1 MPDPAR
7 FPLTAYQRDIWFSET
22 LSPDSAQYSIALRER
37 FSGDVDPD
45 LLTAAVRHVLAHNDA
60 LRIRCGSTDGLP
72 HQWVEPEEPQLSV
85 VDLRAEADP
94 EAACLARAEDSRS
107 RRLPVMGGRLY
118 RAELLR
124 ASDTVV
130 HFQLVTHHLISD
142 GWTLNEFRKQVLLRY
157 AELTRGEELPSGPA
171 APSFTDFIDGD
182 SRYRASEE
190 YALDRKYVLDTLSGA
205 EPRLFA
211 RKDSDAPRRGS
222 RTSFTVE
229 GETVER
235 ILAGGNSPFSAVV
248 AAFGVCLA
256 SLHQADE
263 AVIGIPLLNRHS
275 AEERQAHGLFTNVL
289 PLRVRTG
296 DGPSMSE
303 LAKRVRDATRGLQEH
318 QRIPLAD
325 VLRERSTTGAE
336 QLFDVTISNLRFP
349 APPSVP
355 GLSVKADM
363 LLEVLETNAL
373 AITLHAYE
381 GVSELRIDLVYA
393 EDVFDEHLPVSA
405 LVEAVREL
413 LRRTA
418 DQPDGPAGPPPVL
431 AAARSARAVSAAADG
446 RPAPADGTRES
457 AGGSPRTDV
466 EAALAEVW
474 AEVLEVPSVG
484 IHDNYFVLGGDSITM
499 LRIRAGGERRGIHFS
514 LTDIIKSPT
523 VAQLATRAVLD
534 AGSTPTATAV
544 TPFELVSAVDR
555 GRLTALEDA
564 FPLTRVQL
572 GLLYHSRRH
581 ENSAVYN
588 DVFQYSVGVAWH
600 ETEFRAAFAGL
611 VERHPV
617 LRSSLDLAS
626 YSQPLQLVH
635 HRVPEALDVVDLRA
649 LPAEE
654 ADAAIRAHIEERRF
668 IRYEFA
674 QAPLYLFRAHILA
687 DSVELVFSF
696 HHALLDG
703 GSVANLIT
711 ELLQDYGHGIGAGI
725 PPVPDGELPSPA
737 GHVREELLA
746 LDSAD
751 SRAYWQQALH
761 GVTLPQLDGFR
772 LAEAPGRT
780 ELVVHESE
788 LPEAVQ
794 ASARSFA
801 RAHELPLKS
810 VLFAAYCLTMGSRF
824 STRDFVTGLVT
835 HGRPELPGAE
845 RIAGLFLN
853 TMPVRADLSDLTWLE
868 TVRALFAQEQE
879 SHPHRRYPL
888 SAIQNDE
895 GTDFV
900 LESAFNYVHFHQ
912 LAAVLSLPE
921 VRLLDFRTWE
931 ETNFKILVNAYV
943 DPLDESIRLR
953 ADFDG
958 TVFTAAQAEL
968 FTDTYTRILRRMTE
982 RPEETVDFG
991 FLAPEPAAPAPAA
1004 GEPRDVVTLFAEQA
1018 ARTPDAVAVAFDGGR
1033 WTYGE
1038 LARAAGRVAG
1048 HLRAAGTT
1056 TGDRVAVAL
1065 DRSPELIAV
1074 VLGIAAAGAAVVPLD
1089 TAYPAERLRTM
1100 LEQARPVR
1108 IVTDHAHAHLAD
1120 DPDLLLPVA
1129 TVTAEDHPDAQ
1140 DPAPVAITPRDIAYI
1155 LFTSGSTGVP
1165 KGVRMPHRSLANL
1178 IAWQNG
1184 APSAAPGGT
1193 TLQFA
1198 PLSFDV
1204 SFQEIFSTLTS
1215 GGVLRLVSE
1224 AQRRDA
1230 RALLE
1235 LLDTARVER
1244 VFLPYVALQQLAE
1257 TSNALGR
1264 TPGHLKVV
1272 VSSGEQLRV
1281 TEEIRR
1287 LCAALPGVVL
1297 ENQYGPTE
1305 SHVVTRFTMTGP
1317 PSAFPALP
1325 PIGSPIAGCAA
1336 HVLDE
1341 RLRPVPVGV
1350 RGEIYLDGACLADGY
1365 LGGPEQTAERFVP
1378 HPFTGRGRVYRTG
1391 DLGRVLPGGDIL
1403 FLGRA
1408 DTQLKVRG
1416 FRVEPAEVELAIT
1429 GRPDLFPGIREAA
1442 VVARHREGTD
1452 SFLAAF
1458 LVADDTAG
1466 PEADDLEKIRAGLR
1480 RTLPEHMVPSH
1491 LQWLPDLPLTPSGK
1505 RDDAALRRI
1514 PLYTDAPDE
1523 SAAPRDEYERTLAEI
1538 LAELLHLPAVGVHG
1552 DFFDLGGTSLTA
1564 MRLVVL
1570 IKQRYGVDIP
1580 MSRFVTTPTVSGLAE
1595 LLRSGAAS
1603 STFDPLVPFRS
1614 EGTRPPMFFV
1624 HPAGGNVLC
1633 FAQLAKHLPAD
1644 QPFYGLQAPG
1654 TELGSEPLRS
1664 VEELA
1669 TSYLKAIRAVQPHGP
1684 YTLGG
1689 WSFGGFVA
1697 LEMARQLHLDGERT
1711 ANVFLLDT
1719 VALEPGKITSIGDDA
1734 LLTWFFWELLFLELG
1749 GESPEAHI
1757 PRHLDD
1763 LSEKF
1768 EFIAQRGVDLGVLPP
1783 GSSAAIVRRL
1793 FKVYAANWQS
1803 ALDYSGKRF
1812 DLDFTLMRAT
1822 QPLPQV
1828 LLDMHTTAGTLHRDP
1843 RNGWGDRTTGEL
1855 TVVEVPGDHLLIMEE
1870 PYVPVMAAKIMRMV
1884 DEASGGAR

>member
-1 MPDPAR
+1 MTAR
-7 FPLTAYQRDIWFSET
+7 LPLTAYQRDIWFSDT
-22 LSPDSAQYSIALRER
+22 LAPDSPQFSIALRER
-37 FSGDVDPD
+37 FSGQVD
-45 LLTAAVRHVLAHNDA
+45 LAVLTTAVRYVLAHNDA
-60 LRIRCGSTDGLP
+60 LRIRFGSTDGRP
-72 HQWVEPEEPQLSV
+72 YQWLEPEEPQLSV
-85 VDLRAEADP
+85 LDLRSEPDP
-94 EAACLARAEDSRS
+94 AAACLAWAEESRS
-107 RRLPVMGGRLY
+107 RRLPLLGARLY
-118 RAELLR
+118 RAALLR

-130 HFQLVTHHLISD
+130 HFQLLVHHLLSD
-142 GWTLNEFRKQVLLRY
+142 GWSLNEFRKQVLLRY
-157 AELTRGEELPSGPA
+157 AELIRGEETSGTA
-171 APSFTDFIDGD
+171 VTSFTDFIDGD
-182 SRYRASEE
+182 SRYRESEA
-190 YALDRKYVLDTLSGA
+190 YARDRRYVLDTLSGV
-205 EPRLFA
+205 EPRLFT
-211 RKDSDAPRRGS
+211 RKDPDAPLRS
-222 RTSFTVE
+222 VRTSFTVE
-229 GETVER
+229 GEVIDR
-235 ILAGGNSPFSAVV
+235 IVAGGISPFSAVV
-248 AAFGVCLA
+248 AAFGVALA
-256 SLHQADE
+256 SLHGAGE

-275 AEERQAHGLFTNVL
+275 DAERQAFGLFTNVL
-289 PLRVRTG
+289 PLRVRT
-296 DGPSMSE
+296 DGRPSMSE
-303 LAKRVRDATRGLQEH
+303 LAKQVRASTRGLQEH
-318 QRIPLAD
+318 QRVPLAD
-325 VLRERSTTGAE
+325 VLRERSTTGSE
-336 QLFDVTISNLRFP
+336 RLFDVTISNLRFP
-349 APPSVP
+349 APPGVP
-355 GLSVKADM
+355 GVSVRGDF
-363 LLEVLETNAL
+363 LLELLETEAL

-381 GVSELRIDLVYA
+381 GVSELRIELVHDA
-393 EDVFDEHLPVSA
+393 DVFDERLPVDT
-405 LVEAVREL
+405 LVEAVRAL
-413 LRRTA
+413 LRQTA
-418 DQPDGPAGPPPVL
+418 DRPDGPVETPPGLSGALTGP
-431 AAARSARAVSAAADG
+431 A
-446 RPAPADGTRES
+446 ES
-457 AGGSPRTDV
+457 AGRPEPEAAATESGDGSPRTAT
-466 EAALAEVW
+466 EAELAEIW
-474 AEVLEVPSVG
+474 AEVLDVPSVG
-484 IHDNYFVLGGDSITM
+484 VHDNYFVLGGDSITM
-499 LRIRAGGERRGIHFS
+499 LRIRAGGERRGIHFT
-514 LTDIIKSPT
+514 LTDIIKGPT
-523 VAQLATRAVLD
+523 VAELATRAVRGA
-534 AGSTPTATAV
+534 AGAPTTAAV
-544 TPFELVSAVDR
+544 APFALVPAVDR
-555 GRLTALEDA
+555 GRLTAFADA

-588 DVFQYSVGVAWH
+588 DVFQYSIGAAWH
-600 ETEFRAAFAGL
+600 EAEFRTAFARL

-617 LRSSLDLAS
+617 LRSSLDLAA

-635 HRVPEALDVVDLRA
+635 HRVPDALDVVDLRG
-649 LPAEE
+649 LPDEE
-654 ADAAIRAHIEERRF
+654 AATAIRAHIDERRF

-674 QAPLYLFRAHILA
+674 QAPLYLFRAHVLA

-711 ELLQDYGHGIGAGI
+711 ELLQDYAHGIGADI
-725 PPVPDGELPSPA
+725 PAVPDLDLPSPA
-737 GHVREELLA
+737 DHVREELLA

-751 SRAYWQQALH
+751 SRAYWRQALS
-761 GVTLPQLDGFR
+761 GVTPPQLDGLR

-780 ELVVHESE
+780 GLVVHDTE
-788 LPEAVQ
+788 LPAAVQ

-801 RAHELPLKS
+801 REHELPLKS
-810 VLFAAYCLTMGSRF
+810 VLLAAYCLTMGSRF

-835 HGRPELPGAE
+835 HGRPELPDAE
-845 RIAGLFLN
+845 RTAGLFLN
-853 TMPVRADLSDLTWLE
+853 TMPVRADLADRTWLE

-895 GTDFV
+895 GAEFA

-912 LAAVLSLPE
+912 LTSVLSLPE
-921 VRLLDFRTWE
+921 IRLLDFRTWE
-931 ETNFKILVNAYV
+931 ETNFKILVNVYV
-943 DPLDESIRLR
+943 DPLDENIKLR

-958 TVFTAAQAEL
+958 TVFTPEQAEL
-968 FTDTYTRILRRMTE
+968 FTDTFVRVLRRMTE
-982 RPEETVDFG
+982 RPTETADFG
-991 FLAPEPAAPAPAA
+991 FLAPEPAAPAPVT
-1004 GEPRDVVTLFAEQA
+1004 GEPRDVVTLFAEQT

-1038 LARAAGRVAG
+1038 LARAADRVAG
-1048 HLRAAGTT
+1048 HLRAAGTV

-1074 VLGIAAAGAAVVPLD
+1074 VLGIAKAGAACVPLD
-1089 TAYPAERLRTM
+1089 TAYPVERLRTM

-1108 IVTDHAHAHLAD
+1108 IVTDDAHARLAG

-1129 TVTAEDHPDAQ
+1129 TVTAQDHPDGPA
-1140 DPAPVAITPRDIAYI
+1140 PAPVAISPQDIAYV

-1178 IAWQNG
+1178 IAWQNA
-1184 APSAAPGGT
+1184 APSAAPGAT

-1230 RALLE
+1230 RALLD

-1257 TSNALGR
+1257 TANALGR

-1287 LCAALPGVVL
+1287 LCAALPGVIL

-1305 SHVVTRFTMTGP
+1305 SHVVTSFTMTGP
-1317 PSAFPALP
+1317 ASTFPPLP
-1325 PIGSPIAGCAA
+1325 PIGSPIAGCAV

-1341 RLRPVPVGV
+1341 RLRPVPAGV
-1350 RGEIYLDGACLADGY
+1350 RGEIYLDGACLAEGY
-1365 LGGPEQTAERFVP
+1365 LAGGEQTAERFLP
-1378 HPFTGRGRVYRTG
+1378 HPFTGQGSLYRTG
-1391 DLGRVLPGGDIL
+1391 DLGRVLPGGDVL

-1408 DTQLKVRG
+1408 DSQLKVRG
-1416 FRVEPAEVELAIT
+1416 FRVEPAEVELAVT

-1442 VVARHREGTD
+1442 VVARRREGTD

-1458 LVADDTAG
+1458 LVADGTDTVPA
-1466 PEADDLEKIRAGLR
+1466 DLEAIRAGLR

-1514 PLYTDAPDE
+1514 PLHTDAPDDA
-1523 SAAPRDEYERTLAEI
+1523 AAPRDEYERTLAGI

-1580 MSRFVTTPTVSGLAE
+1580 MSRFVTTPTVAGLAE
-1595 LLRSGAAS
+1595 LLRSGGAHSA
-1603 STFDPLVPFRS
+1603 FDPLVPFRA

-1669 TSYLKAIRAVQPHGP
+1669 AGYLKAIRAVQPHGP

-1697 LEMARQLHLDGERT
+1697 LDMARQLKEEGEST

-1719 VALEPGKITSIGDDA
+1719 VALEPGKISSIGDDA

-1763 LSEKF
+1763 LDEKF

-1793 FKVYAANWQS
+1793 FRVYAANWQS
-1803 ALDYSGKRF
+1803 ALNYSTKTF
-1812 DLDFTLMRAT
+1812 DVDFTLMRAS

-1843 RNGWGDRTTGEL
+1843 HNGWDDRTTGEL

-1884 DEASGGAR
+1884 DEAAGGAR

>member
-7 FPLTAYQRDIWFSET
+7 LPLTAYQRDIWFSDT
-22 LSPDSAQYSIALRER
+22 LVPHSPQYSIVLRER
-37 FSGDVDPD
+37 FSGDLDLD

-72 HQWVEPEEPQLSV
+72 YQWLEPEDPQLAV
-85 VDLRAEADP
+85 LDLRAEADP
-94 EAACLARAEDSRS
+94 EAACLAWAEDSRS
-107 RRLPVMGGRLY
+107 RRLPILGGRLY
-118 RAELLR
+118 RAALLR

-130 HFQLVTHHLISD
+130 HFQIVMHHLISD

-157 AELTRGEELPSGPA
+157 AELTRGEERPSGPA

-182 SRYRASEE
+182 SRYRASEA
-190 YALDRKYVLDTLSGA
+190 YARDRRYVLDTLSGA

-211 RKDSDAPRRGS
+211 RKDSGAPRRGL

-229 GETVER
+229 GETVDR

-248 AAFGVCLA
+248 AAFGICLA
-256 SLHQADE
+256 TLHEADE
-263 AVIGIPLLNRHS
+263 AVIGVPLLNRHS
-275 AEERQAHGLFTNVL
+275 DEELRAHGLFTNVL
-289 PLRVRTG
+289 PLRVRT
-296 DGPSMSE
+296 DGNPSMSE
-303 LAKRVRDATRGLQEH
+303 LAKQVRDSTRGLQEH

-349 APPSVP
+349 APPSAP

-363 LLEVLETNAL
+363 LLELLETNAL
-373 AITLHAYE
+373 AVTLHAYE
-381 GVSELRIDLVYA
+381 GVGELRIDLVYA
-393 EDVFDEHLPVSA
+393 EDVFDEHLPVA
-405 LVEAVREL
+405 VLVEAVREL
-413 LRRTA
+413 LRQSA
-418 DQPDGPAGPPPVL
+418 DQPDSPAGPPPGLATARTVPAASAGP
-431 AAARSARAVSAAADG
+431 AAAVPAESGDG
-446 RPAPADGTRES
+446 RPRTELEAELAAIWAD
-457 AGGSPRTDV
+457 
-466 EAALAEVW
+466 
-474 AEVLEVPSVG
+474 VLEVPSVG

-514 LTDIIKSPT
+514 LTDLIKGPT

-534 AGSTPTATAV
+534 AGGTHTATAV

-555 GRLTALEDA
+555 GRLTALADA

-588 DVFQYSVGVAWH
+588 DVFQYSVGTAWH
-600 ETEFRAAFAGL
+600 EKEFRTAFAGL

-635 HRVPEALDVVDLRA
+635 HQVPDALDVVDLRA
-649 LPAEE
+649 LPGDE
-654 ADAAIRAHIEERRF
+654 AAAAIRAHIEERRF
-668 IRYEFA
+668 VRYEFA
-674 QAPLYLFRAHILA
+674 QAPLHLFRAHVLA

-711 ELLQDYGHGIGAGI
+711 ELLQDYAHGIGADI
-725 PPVPDGELPSPA
+725 PAVPDGDLPSPA
-737 GHVREELLA
+737 DHVREELLA

-751 SRAYWQQALH
+751 SRAYWRQALS

-772 LAEAPGRT
+772 LAEAPGPT
-780 ELVVHESE
+780 ELVVHDTE
-788 LPEAVQ
+788 LPGAVQ
-794 ASARSFA
+794 AAARRFA
-801 RAHELPLKS
+801 QEHELPLKS
-810 VLFAAYCLTMGSRF
+810 VLFAAYCLTMSSRF

-853 TMPVRADLSDLTWLE
+853 TMPVRADLSYLTWLE
-868 TVRALFAQEQE
+868 TARALFAQEQE

-895 GTDFV
+895 GAEFV

-958 TVFTAAQAEL
+958 AVFTPAQAEL
-968 FTDTYTRILRRMTE
+968 FTDTYVQVLRRMTE
-982 RPEETVDFG
+982 RPGETVDFG
-991 FLAPEPAAPAPAA
+991 FLAPEPAALTPVT
-1004 GEPRDVVTLFAEQA
+1004 GEPRDVVTLFTEQA

-1033 WTYGE
+1033 WTYRE
-1038 LARAAGRVAG
+1038 LARAADRVAG

-1074 VLGIAAAGAAVVPLD
+1074 VLGIAKAGAAVVPLD
-1089 TAYPAERLRTM
+1089 TAYPAERLRMM

-1108 IVTDHAHAHLAD
+1108 VVTDPGHAHLAG
-1120 DPDLLLPVA
+1120 DPDILLPVG
-1129 TVTAEDHPDAQ
+1129 TVTGEDHPHGH
-1140 DPAPVAITPRDIAYI
+1140 DPAPVTVSPQDIAYV

-1215 GGVLRLVSE
+1215 GGVLQLVSE

-1230 RALLE
+1230 RALLD

-1264 TPGHLKVV
+1264 TPAHLRVV

-1317 PSAFPALP
+1317 ASAFPALP
-1325 PIGSPIAGCAA
+1325 PIGSPIAGCAV

-1341 RLRPVPVGV
+1341 RLRPAPVGV

-1378 HPFTGRGRVYRTG
+1378 HPFTGQGRLYRTG

-1458 LVADDTAG
+1458 LVADATGTA
-1466 PEADDLEKIRAGLR
+1466 AADLEKIRAGLR

-1491 LQWLPDLPLTPSGK
+1491 LQWVPDLPLTPSGK
-1505 RDDAALRRI
+1505 RDDAALRRL
-1514 PLYTDAPDE
+1514 PLHTDAPDE

-1595 LLRSGAAS
+1595 LLRSGEAL
-1603 STFDPLVPFRS
+1603 STFDPLVPFRA
-1614 EGTRPPMFFV
+1614 EGTRPPLFFV

-1697 LEMARQLHLDGERT
+1697 LEMARQLHQVGERT

-1719 VALEPGKITSIGDDA
+1719 VALEPGKITSIDDDA

-1870 PYVPVMAAKIMRMV
+1870 PYVPVMAEKIMRMV